1 MSRGPLVLPLLFA
14 LVAFAPSQAL
24 AGGYKAG
31 HVFVVSEGAQELLEF
46 DRKGVFV
53 GKVGDLYVGPP
64 HTPAFDPDG
73 LLWMIRGGSL
83 PGEPGLVA
91 YDSSWVQVR
100 DIPLAYE
107 PGGLWMGPGGTLWVT
122 SPADDVVYIFG
133 RTGVALGNAANDAT
147 LFAPRHGALSVDG
160 HVLLF
165 ANQGATQTFHAFD
178 EAGLLEKTVT
188 GYFRATAIL
197 PDADGRYLVADW
209 DDWSVHVFGP
219 DYAELA
225 SAKIANAAV
234 LRNASGIAFAMD
246 GALLASSYTQHQ
258 VARFPDP
265 SLQGADGEVFTSA
278 SPLQSPRALVV
289 APKRLQVRVRGTLLE
304 SSVRTKVDENAVLS
318 ILPHTPQAML
328 SFKYSGEIASR
339 LGDAFVLQGFQ
350 DPDWGTGPVRFHGTQ
365 RPAYSNAFTH
375 FGFASIGLEI
385 DVKRN
390 AAGRIQ
396 DVEKASGSFHAA
408 NQDVVFHCTVE
419 TVKALN

>member
-1 MSRGPLVLPLLFA
+1 MSRRPLLLLFA
-14 LVAFAPSQAL
+14 LALAASAPSRAL
-24 AGGYKAG
+24 AGGYQAG
-31 HVFVVSEGAQELLEF
+31 HVLVVSEGSQELLEF
-46 DRKGVFV
+46 DRKGEYV
-53 GKVGDLYVGPP
+53 GTAGGIYVGPP
-64 HTPAFDPDG
+64 HTPAFDPEG

-107 PGGLWMGPGGTLWVT
+107 PGDLWMGPGGTLWVT

-133 RTGVALGNAANDAT
+133 RTGTALGYAVNDPA
-147 LFAPRHGALSVDG
+147 LLAPRQGAQSADG
-160 HVLLF
+160 HVLVF
-165 ANQGATQTFHAFD
+165 AQQGATQTFHAFD
-178 EAGLLEKTVT
+178 EAGIVEKTVN

-197 PDADGRYLVADW
+197 PSADGRYLVADW

-219 DYAELA
+219 DYIELA

-234 LRNASGIAFAMD
+234 LRNASGIAFALD
-246 GALLASSYTQHQ
+246 GALLASSYTQHS

-265 SLQGADGEVFTSA
+265 SQAGADGETFTAA
-278 SPLQSPRALVV
+278 SPLQSPRGLVV
-289 APKRLQVRVRGTLLE
+289 VPKRLQVRVRGTLLE
-304 SSVRTKVDENAVLS
+304 SSVRIKVDENAVLS

-328 SFKYSGEIASR
+328 LFKYSGEIASR
-339 LGDAFVLQGFQ
+339 LGDAFVLQGYQ

-365 RPAYSNAFTH
+365 RPAYSNAFPN

-385 DVKRN
+385 DVKRS

-408 NQDVVFHCTVE
+408 NQNNLFHGTVK